1 MKPNHDPDTG
11 FAYGYIRADSIFPEL
26 LDQLC
31 YSHGKD
37 LSYEAALAEHLAQKR
52 WEYED
57 HVDGGGDALPF
68 DEDFHKDEFAE
79 AYQCDEPI
87 YEGQHEG
94 VHYRTSWLGGAQ
106 HLWVFRSPVLTKCR
120 PCSPCVPGAGDLDS
134 VGDYL
139 AYGVPADWLSG
150 HFLVETCQEADLEID
165 DTFLDNNEKLEK
177 LYSDNLQHKVG
188 LTLDEIKAA
197 VDAGKTIHWKNTGY
211 KVVKDCYGYLIDYYN
226 KSCIELTHK
235 DGVTL
240 NGKPEDFFIG

>member
-1 MKPNHDPDTG
+1 MQNRDPDTG
-11 FAYGYIRADSIFPEL
+11 FPYGYIRADAIFPEL
-26 LDQLC
+26 FDQLC
-31 YSHGKD
+31 YTNGKD
-37 LSYEAALAEHLAQKR
+37 ANYDSALADHLAQKR
-52 WEYED
+52 REHED
-57 HVDGGGDALPF
+57 SESEEEF
-68 DEDFHKDEFAE
+68 DEDYERDQFAE

-139 AYGVPADWLSG
+139 AYGVPVDWLSG
-150 HFLVETCQEADLEID
+150 HFLVETCQKADLEID

-197 VDAGKTIHWKNTGY
+197 VDAGKTVHWKNVGY
-211 KVVKDCYGYLIDYYN
+211 KVIKGKYEYLIVYYD
-226 KSCIELTHK
+226 KDAIGLTHQ
-235 DGVTL
+235 DGVTM